1 MPKYMIVFPERP
13 DDVPAVPPEELVR
26 KVEELVRRSIELGQP
41 PEVLD
46 PELAR
51 YVLVDPFDVP
61 RATDEVASQP
71 DATPSKPR

>member
-13 DDVPAVPPEELVR
+13 DDAPAVPPEELAR
-26 KVEELVRRSIELGQP
+26 KVEDLVRRSMELGQS

-51 YVLVDPFDVP
+51 YVILDPFDVP
-61 RATDEVASQP
+61 RAADEAASQS

>member
-1 MPKYMIVFPERP
+1 MPKCMIVFPEGP
-13 DDVPAVPPEELVR
+13 DDAPAVPPEELVR
-26 KVEELVRRSIELGQP
+26 KVEELVRRSMELGES

-61 RATDEVASQP
+61 RAADEVVSQP